1 MVESGPEYA
10 APAID
15 KALDILELLADRPGG
30 MTQLDIAR
38 AIGRSPGQIFRVLT
52 RLERRGYL
60 YRDRQTGL
68 YALSMRL
75 FDLAHR
81 VEPLRS
87 LITASATPMRDLAAA
102 AGQSCNLSVLDA
114 SRVRVVAQVESPAD
128 FGFRV
133 RVGAT
138 FDLERTPT
146 GRVLRAFA
154 EESPTVADRD
164 AAIREAGHL
173 VQPDA
178 AQPGITDVV
187 FPILRSDR
195 RTAVAALTVP
205 YVATTYSDTTLEAV
219 LAATA
224 DAAAAIRQGL
234 GV

>member
-154 EESPTVADRD
+154 EESPSVADRD

>member
-154 EESPTVADRD
+154 EESPTVPDRD

>member
-1 MVESGPEYA
+1 
-10 APAID
+10 
-15 KALDILELLADRPGG
+15 
-30 MTQLDIAR
+30 
-38 AIGRSPGQIFRVLT
+38 
-52 RLERRGYL
+52 
-60 YRDRQTGL
+60 
-68 YALSMRL
+68 
-75 FDLAHR
+75 
-81 VEPLRS
+81 
-87 LITASATPMRDLAAA
+87 
-102 AGQSCNLSVLDA
+102 
-114 SRVRVVAQVESPAD
+114 VRVVAQVESPAD
-128 FGFRV
+128 FGSRV

-154 EESPTVADRD
+154 EESPSVADRD

>member
-154 EESPTVADRD
+154 EESPSVADRD
-164 AAIREAGHL
+164 AAIREAGYL